1 MPAEATVTVELD
13 RYERGAVLK
22 SLADER
28 NDLIREGRPTDTLD
42 DAIRKV
48 AAARPKH
55 RRLLGG
61 RDEAR

>member
-1 MPAEATVTVELD
+1 MPAEAKVLVELD

-28 NDLIREGRPTDTLD
+28 NDLIRAGRPTDTLD

-48 AAARPKH
+48 AAAQPKR
-55 RRLLGG
+55 RRLMGG